1 MMRTRKGLWC
11 VSGSD
16 IMLTTQLRARPI
28 LQILGRS
35 EESLKHLEKAL
46 EMYVMHLLPTRDWQR
61 QRAYP
66 TLFMHAHMHAE
77 TPVCVPFC
85 ARSYRRVFPNRDRHE
100 LARVTSALA
109 MAYERQGRMK
119 EAMPLFVAGLES
131 QRRMFDGDH
140 NNVAIALFSVRKVK
154 CGRREIV

>member
-46 EMYVMHLLPTRDWQR
+46 EMYVMHLLPTSD
-61 QRAYP
+61 
-66 TLFMHAHMHAE
+66 
-77 TPVCVPFC
+77 
-85 ARSYRRVFPNRDRHE
+85 
-100 LARVTSALA
+100 
-109 MAYERQGRMK
+109 
-119 EAMPLFVAGLES
+119 
-131 QRRMFDGDH
+131 
-140 NNVAIALFSVRKVK
+140 
-154 CGRREIV
+154 